1 MNIFNFNR
9 RQQPPVMRSYGGEE
23 NCRLEVTPLF
33 VSDKVFALSL
43 HQDDLNYIN
52 EVLSQPTST
61 AGDSDRLVDTQKNVT
76 QTSSDRTLEQFI
88 SSLLKYGVLLASA
101 VVLVGGVLYLLRW
114 GAKPADYQ
122 FFHGVPAEFCS
133 PLGVVKAVLSG
144 SSRGIIQLGIL
155 LLIATPVARVV
166 FSVLVFLWQKDFIY
180 VFITSFVL
188 AGLIYGLIGAYF

>member
-1 MNIFNFNR
+1 MDIFNFNR
-9 RQQPPVMRSYGGEE
+9 QQPPHNSNDKQFAFVYRW
-23 NCRLEVTPLF
+23 LF
-33 VSDKVFALSL
+33 VPLSGTDNVFAFSSN
-43 HQDDLNYIN
+43 QDGLNYVD
-52 EVLSQPTST
+52 VLSQHTST
-61 AGDSDRLVDTQKNVT
+61 AGDSDRIDAQKNVT

-101 VVLVGGVLYLLRW
+101 VVLVGGVLYLLRH
-114 GAKPADYQ
+114 GVEPANYQ
-122 FFHGVPAEFCS
+122 FFHGSPAEFCS

-166 FSVLVFLWQKDFIY
+166 FSVFVFLWQRDFIY